1 MKNEIEKNER
11 GKERDKNIFFIKPSG
26 KTLFPQTPN
35 VAFLFK
41 KKKKLLRQVTLFVP
55 KPKFRCLQRKCLE
68 NETLHRK
75 LAFAKRS
82 LKEHPHRPSSLKRK
96 DL

>member
-41 KKKKLLRQVTLFVP
+41 KKKKIVKTSDPFCSQTQIQMP
-55 KPKFRCLQRKCLE
+55 SKKMFRK
-68 NETLHRK
+68 
-75 LAFAKRS
+75 
-82 LKEHPHRPSSLKRK
+82 
-96 DL
+96 